1 MQNAEKNYV
10 VYVTD
15 FGADPTGQTDSA
27 EAVIRAM
34 EQAKKI
40 RREDP
45 EGRITL
51 DFPRGTYQFYPDK
64 AEERELYV
72 SNTVGA
78 DQEYKYKKIGILVED
93 INHLTVEGNESQ
105 FIFHGQMTVFAAIR
119 SEDVEFRN
127 FTEDF
132 QVPTAVDITVESVE
146 ENMAVVYIPECY
158 DYAVENG
165 ELHWYGERS
174 PYTGEVYWTGINLF
188 KYNYPQSNN
197 RITKITVRENH
208 LFDDY
213 MGIEDLG
220 NHRVRFSYEKKHES
234 VQPGM
239 CYQMRLTIR
248 DTPGAFFWMSKDIRM
263 INLNLR
269 YLHGFGV
276 LGQTSEN
283 ITLDHVS
290 FRAPEETGRTTAGY
304 ADFIQ
309 MSGCKGKI
317 KIENCYFANAHDD
330 PINIHGTFQQV
341 VAISDDRREIRVRY
355 MHNETAGFPSFAPG
369 DEVEFTSRST
379 MLPVEN
385 AIGVVEKIISSP
397 TGDSSEVESLTDTVI
412 RLENPV
418 PEEVEADTYVVE
430 NITFTPEVEV
440 RNCEF
445 RELPTRG
452 VLVTTR
458 KPVIIENNAF
468 YKLGMAPV
476 YISCDANNW
485 YESGR
490 VEDVVIRNNRFY
502 NCQGNGVIFIEPIIT
517 ESAEERTVH
526 KNIRIEKNS
535 FYLNQNHAVDA
546 SSVDGL
552 QIIDNEIHYSQKD
565 QELYVMRACKNVQIE
580 NNREYL
586 EE

>member
-1 MQNAEKNYV
+1 
-10 VYVTD
+10 
-15 FGADPTGQTDSA
+15 
-27 EAVIRAM
+27 
-34 EQAKKI
+34 
-40 RREDP
+40 
-45 EGRITL
+45 
-51 DFPRGTYQFYPDK
+51 
-64 AEERELYV
+64 
-72 SNTVGA
+72 
-78 DQEYKYKKIGILVED
+78 
-93 INHLTVEGNESQ
+93 
-105 FIFHGQMTVFAAIR
+105 MTVFAAIR

-188 KYNYPQSNN
+188 KYNYSQSNN

-213 MGIEDLG
+213 TGIEDLG

-283 ITLDHVS
+283 ITLDHVI

-355 MHNETAGFPSFAPG
+355 MHKETAGFPSFAPG

-385 AIGVVEKIISSP
+385 TIGVVEKIISSP

-412 RLENPV
+412 RLESPV
-418 PEEVEADTYVVE
+418 PEEVKENAYVVE

-452 VLVTTR
+452 VLITTR

-502 NCQGNGVIFIEPIIT
+502 NCQGDGVIFIEPIIT

>member
-1 MQNAEKNYV
+1 MQNTEKNYV

-78 DQEYKYKKIGILVED
+78 NQEYKYKKIGILVED

-188 KYNYPQSNN
+188 KYNYSQSNN

-213 MGIEDLG
+213 TGIEDLG

-283 ITLDHVS
+283 ITLDHVI

-355 MHNETAGFPSFAPG
+355 MHKETAGFPSFAPG

-385 AIGVVEKIISSP
+385 TIGVVEKIISSP

-412 RLENPV
+412 RLESPV
-418 PEEVEADTYVVE
+418 PEEVKENAYVVE

-452 VLVTTR
+452 VLITTR

-468 YKLGMAPV
+468 YKLAM
-476 YISCDANNW
+476 
-485 YESGR
+485 
-490 VEDVVIRNNRFY
+490 
-502 NCQGNGVIFIEPIIT
+502 
-517 ESAEERTVH
+517 
-526 KNIRIEKNS
+526 
-535 FYLNQNHAVDA
+535 
-546 SSVDGL
+546 
-552 QIIDNEIHYSQKD
+552 QIIGTNPGEWKM
-565 QELYVMRACKNVQIE
+565 L
-580 NNREYL
+580 
-586 EE
+586 

>member
-1 MQNAEKNYV
+1 M
-10 VYVTD
+10 
-15 FGADPTGQTDSA
+15 
-27 EAVIRAM
+27 
-34 EQAKKI
+34 
-40 RREDP
+40 
-45 EGRITL
+45 
-51 DFPRGTYQFYPDK
+51 
-64 AEERELYV
+64 
-72 SNTVGA
+72 
-78 DQEYKYKKIGILVED
+78 
-93 INHLTVEGNESQ
+93 
-105 FIFHGQMTVFAAIR
+105 
-119 SEDVEFRN
+119 
-127 FTEDF
+127 
-132 QVPTAVDITVESVE
+132 
-146 ENMAVVYIPECY
+146 
-158 DYAVENG
+158 
-165 ELHWYGERS
+165 
-174 PYTGEVYWTGINLF
+174 
-188 KYNYPQSNN
+188 
-197 RITKITVRENH
+197 
-208 LFDDY
+208 
-213 MGIEDLG
+213 
-220 NHRVRFSYEKKHES
+220 
-234 VQPGM
+234 
-239 CYQMRLTIR
+239 
-248 DTPGAFFWMSKDIRM
+248 
-263 INLNLR
+263 
-269 YLHGFGV
+269 
-276 LGQTSEN
+276 
-283 ITLDHVS
+283 
-290 FRAPEETGRTTAGY
+290 
-304 ADFIQ
+304 
-309 MSGCKGKI
+309 
-317 KIENCYFANAHDD
+317 
-330 PINIHGTFQQV
+330 
-341 VAISDDRREIRVRY
+341 
-355 MHNETAGFPSFAPG
+355 
-369 DEVEFTSRST
+369 
-379 MLPVEN
+379 
-385 AIGVVEKIISSP
+385 
-397 TGDSSEVESLTDTVI
+397 
-412 RLENPV
+412 